1 MIITT
6 SKYTELLR
14 YNLKL
19 LLNLKA
25 LTNSINKS
33 QDDLLDELL
42 AKTKQSLPDL
52 SPRYFQ
58 EHLTVIINIAVAFG
72 WRACKDLVD
81 LEKLIKM
88 IKEEKK
94 KEKYSSYIQ

>member
-1 MIITT
+1 M
-6 SKYTELLR
+6 SNKDDEFLR
-14 YNLKL
+14 YKFKL
-19 LLNLKA
+19 LLNVKA

-42 AKTKQSLPDL
+42 AKIKQSLPDL

-58 EHLTVIINIAVAFG
+58 DHLTVIINVAVAFG

-88 IKEEKK
+88 IKEEKE
-94 KEKYSSYIQ
+94 KEKYSSFYQ